1 MFVHYS
7 IYDVVG
13 VFEELT
19 KKQPDSIFELPFFA
33 HLQHLHNKYG
43 LVVSCYCFFRN
54 GCFSLANCTRYYKTE
69 FERNSSWLRFGF
81 HGYTGCENYEI
92 QALDESIC
100 QYRNVICNLRALVSN
115 KNWTR

>member
-7 IYDVVG
+7 IDDVVG

-19 KKQPDSIFELPFFA
+19 KKQPDSIFELSFFA

-54 GCFSLANCTRYYKTE
+54 GVFLWQIVQDAIRPNLKEILHGFDSDFMVILGVKIMRY
-69 FERNSSWLRFGF
+69 RLWM
-81 HGYTGCENYEI
+81 
-92 QALDESIC
+92 
-100 QYRNVICNLRALVSN
+100 NLFVNIEMLFV
-115 KNWTR
+115 T